1 MSQVYSTKSESIRNV
16 MALIDM
22 EFAYQNTNHE
32 EFHLKDTDD
41 EVIHKGVLCIENL
54 NDIKNGERMIN
65 ISCVCIFCESLNW
78 ILAFLKTGN
87 SYWFE
92 LKSNSLSCKDFKN
105 GYKEMFTMSL
115 NGVKTR
121 YDPNSNK
128 YRITLYNPNGN
139 VHLGSKELA
148 LSSDS
153 ADYIETWAKAFTD
166 LFNKIGIVSRNCI

>member
-16 MALIDM
+16 MTLIDM

-32 EFHLKDTDD
+32 EFHLEDTDD

-54 NDIKNGERMIN
+54 NDIENGEQMIYFV
-65 ISCVCIFCESLNW
+65 CVFFVNLLIESW
-78 ILAFLKTGN
+78 FFFKTGN

-128 YRITLYNPNGN
+128 YHITLYNPNGN
-139 VHLGSKELA
+139 VYLGSKELA

-153 ADYIETWAKAFTD
+153 AEYIKTWSKAFTD